1 MTDYIFNE
9 KKYIEAFVDSGYVD
23 NNAPNK
29 TIRLLARYCHFVLGY
44 NKNDAYKYITSYMKT
59 YALDFHEQLSMASI
73 KTYINTAYK
82 KGAWK
87 NIECVPITEGELKK
101 IASLNDEKKEKLAFV
116 LLADVK
122 YAAQISA
129 QQRHISYMSISELFQ
144 LSRVPCPYKERAAYT
159 SFLFE
164 DREGGAF
171 AVREFRNKDVRW
183 NITYASYDEE
193 DPVAL
198 NLTES
203 NYKELA
209 FTYLNWKNGGYK
221 ECKICGRLFKTK
233 ANMRYCKKCT
243 PKHEKIEN
251 KIIIC
256 VDCGKEVEIS
266 SKDNKTCRC
275 EECYQKHRSLRK
287 IETQRIRRQDMRSEQ
302 I

>member
-9 KKYIEAFVDSGYVD
+9 KQYIESFVENGYVD

-44 NKNDAYKYITSYMKT
+44 NKNEAYQYITSYMKT

-87 NIECVPITEGELKK
+87 NIEYVPITESELKK
-101 IASLNDEKKEKLAFV
+101 ISSLNDEKKEKLAFV

-129 QQRHISYMSISELFQ
+129 QARHISYMSISELFK
-144 LSRVPCPYKERAAYT
+144 LARVPCPYKERAAYT

-164 DREGGAF
+164 DRDDGAF
-171 AVREFRNKDVRW
+171 AVREFRNKDIRW
-183 NITYASYDEE
+183 NITYTSFDEE
-193 DPVAL
+193 DPVVL
-198 NLTES
+198 KLTEN

-221 ECKICGRLFKTK
+221 ECKSCGRLFKTK
-233 ANMRYCKKCT
+233 ANTQYCKKCT
-243 PKHEKIEN
+243 PKHEKIEY
-251 KIIIC
+251 KVITC
-256 VDCGKEVEIS
+256 VDCGKEVEVS

-275 EECYQKHRSLRK
+275 EECQEKRNIMLNK
-287 IETQRIRRQDMRSEQ
+287 ISSRERMKRYRDSN
-302 I
+302 